1 MASSPRSIDC
11 AEAFERLYEYLDGE
25 LDAVREAEVREH
37 LKQCAHCFKRFD
49 FEKTY
54 QRFVET
60 RAAARRAPESL
71 KKKILDSLMSE
82 SGGYP
87 DGDSE

>member
-1 MASSPRSIDC
+1 MASNPGSVDC

-37 LKQCAHCFKRFD
+37 LKQCAPCFKRFD

-54 QRFVET
+54 QRFVEM
-60 RAAARRAPESL
+60 RAAARKAPETL
-71 KKKILDSLMSE
+71 RKKILKSLLEE
-82 SGGYP
+82 SDGCP
-87 DGDSE
+87 DPD